1 MEYDLLNRLTRVI
14 DPLGHQVEFTYDS
27 RNHLLTMTDPN
38 GNVTRRSYDA
48 NGNLLTQT
56 NALNQTTHYEY
67 DGEDRLTKVIDAK
80 GNITQLAYD
89 AKGRVIKI
97 TDPLGHSRQIKYDE
111 VDNILQQFDALGK
124 VVASFSYDATHTIT
138 SQRDALNQQTRFEY
152 DNLGRLTQTTD
163 PLNRVT
169 QFAYD
174 ALNRLTH
181 SLDALQGISQQAFD
195 NDGNRNSLLD
205 PNDNETQFSFD
216 KDGRLVQERVATGN
230 STSYHY
236 NSRDLLE
243 QVINGRGQQREF
255 EYDAANRL
263 VSIADVDGTIS
274 FTYDNNGNVLTVKD
288 NQGTITRTYDALNRI
303 TSYTDV
309 NGNKIQ
315 YEYDSIGNLAT
326 LIYPDGKQVHYDY
339 NAVNQ
344 LIKVTDWKGRITQY
358 QYDANGQL
366 IKTLR
371 PNGTQ
376 QLRHYDVKGQLLQQ
390 RDILN
395 QTVITQFDYRYDA
408 VGNIIEETKQ
418 PAHVVPN
425 LQLEMTYAPANQLA
439 TVNQQTVE
447 LDADGN
453 MINGILKGQLTQ
465 FNFDSRNRLTQV
477 GDTIYRYDAEN
488 QRIAVNDTQYVINS
502 QPNLSQVLV
511 RTKGNGEV
519 TYYVY
524 GLGLIGEESAG
535 NYFSYHFDYRGSTVA
550 LTNAVGQVVDR
561 IAYSAYGELLTQPTH
576 DTPFLFNG
584 MYGVISDDNGLYY
597 MRARFYSPEIKR
609 FVNQDVLLGNIVDGQ
624 TLNRFAFVT
633 GNPVSFVDPFGLKE
647 VEVIFGGAHWYG
659 HVALKI
665 GNTVY
670 TNGRYEFPEQELY
683 SFGLVG
689 SNVLIVQSAASYEN
703 RIRNLGGYGLILN
716 LTDEQSSFIESYYKD
731 MIKESKRLSNGGY
744 LLPDDYIFVAN
755 NCATFTRDA
764 LMEGLPWYYTFFMGS
779 VLYPGDLDLALQIP
793 TLIKETQYY
802 GK

>member
-1 MEYDLLNRLTRVI
+1 LTRVI

-67 DGEDRLTKVIDAK
+67 DGEDRLIKVIDAK
-80 GNITQLAYD
+80 GNITQLTYD

-124 VVASFSYDATHTIT
+124 VVASFSYDATHSVT
-138 SQRDALNQQTRFEY
+138 SQRDALNQQTQFEY

-169 QFAYD
+169 QLAYD

-205 PNDNETQFSFD
+205 PNGNETQFSFD
-216 KDGRLVQERVATGN
+216 KDGRLVQETVATGN
-230 STSYHY
+230 SISYHY
-236 NSRDLLE
+236 NSRDLLA
-243 QVINGRGQQREF
+243 QIINGRGQQREF
-255 EYDAANRL
+255 GYDAANRL

-288 NQGTITRTYDALNRI
+288 NQGTITRTYDALNRV

-309 NGNKIQ
+309 NGNTIQ
-315 YEYDSIGNLAT
+315 YEYDSIDNLTT
-326 LIYPDGKQVHYDY
+326 LTYPDGKRVLYEY
-339 NAVNQ
+339 NALNQ
-344 LIKVTDWKGRITQY
+344 LIQVIDWAGRITQY
-358 QYDANGQL
+358 EYDANGRL
-366 IKTLR
+366 IKTTR

-376 QLRHYDVKGQLLQQ
+376 QLRYYDVKGQLLQQ
-390 RDILN
+390 RDVFN

-418 PAHVVPN
+418 PANIVPN
-425 LQLEMTYAPANQLA
+425 LQLEMTYALANQLA
-439 TVNQQTVE
+439 TVNQQVVE

-465 FNFDSRNRLTQV
+465 FNFDSRNRLIQV
-477 GDTIYRYDAEN
+477 GDTSYRYDAEN
-488 QRIAVNDTQYVINS
+488 HRIGINQTQFVVNP
-502 QPNLSQVLV
+502 QPALSQVLV

-519 TYYVY
+519 SYYVY
-524 GLGLIGEESAG
+524 GLGLIGEETNGEYIA
-535 NYFSYHFDYRGSTVA
+535 YHFDYRSSTVA

-561 IAYSAYGELLTQPTH
+561 IAYSAYGELLTQPTY

-584 MYGVISDDNGLYY
+584 MYGVMSDDNGLYY
-597 MRARFYSPEIKR
+597 MRARLYSPEIKR
-609 FVNQDVLLGNIVDGQ
+609 FVNQDVLLGNVADGQ
-624 TLNRFAFVT
+624 SLNRFAFVT
-633 GNPVSFVDPFGLKE
+633 GQPVQMIDPWGLFELADTYGNPYTGIPIINKASERKRSILDNTPA
-647 VEVIFGGAHWYG
+647 IFNIMSNPNAD
-659 HVALKI
+659 
-665 GNTVY
+665 
-670 TNGRYEFPEQELY
+670 
-683 SFGLVG
+683 G
-689 SNVLIVQSAASYEN
+689 S
-703 RIRNLGGYGLILN
+703 
-716 LTDEQSSFIESYYKD
+716 
-731 MIKESKRLSNGGY
+731 
-744 LLPDDYIFVAN
+744 P
-755 NCATFTRDA
+755 
-764 LMEGLPWYYTFFMGS
+764 PWYESHSQNY
-779 VLYPGDLDLALQIP
+779 
-793 TLIKETQYY
+793 E
-802 GK
+802 